1 MVYGNWGWLI
11 MDYASLWAEIQ
22 ASPECAP
29 HIVHSLPKNDEA
41 AKVGDAAI
49 ATILSAGR
57 TRIEPLKM
65 INDGEVAI
73 ALGIPGGPVFLL
85 ALEKAAEIAPVDGA
99 PAEDKVA
106 HAVARQAWRSL
117 LNGQFNIGNASVR
130 AAIDSMV
137 GRLLTAEQAVT
148 IKALA
153 EVPAPVSAADVSRAV
168 RGPR

>member
-1 MVYGNWGWLI
+1 
-11 MDYASLWAEIQ
+11 MDYTALWAEIQ
-22 ASPECAP
+22 DSPECAP
-29 HIVHSLPKNDEA
+29 HIVPSSPKNDEA

-49 ATILSAGR
+49 AAILSAGR
-57 TRIEPLKM
+57 TRIEPSKM
-65 INDGEVAI
+65 LNDGEVAV
-73 ALGIPGGPVFLL
+73 ALGIPGGPVFLYS
-85 ALEKAAEIAPVDGA
+85 LEQAAETAPPEGA
-99 PAEDKVA
+99 TQDDVVA

-117 LNGQFNIGNASVR
+117 LKGQFNIGNVAVR

-153 EVPAPVSAADVSRAV
+153 EVPERVSAADVSRAV